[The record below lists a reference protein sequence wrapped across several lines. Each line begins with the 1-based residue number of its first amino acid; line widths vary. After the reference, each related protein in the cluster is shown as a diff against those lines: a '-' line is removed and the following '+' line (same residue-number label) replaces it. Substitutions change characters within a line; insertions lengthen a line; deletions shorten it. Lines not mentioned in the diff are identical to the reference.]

1 MLKNKSFILTV
12 ILPIFI
18 SLIIGI
24 LIIVLNNSAVL
35 NTRAAATIAR
45 EKSSMNQNMSK
56 LKKEKNE
63 LSHKE
68 AELDKILEENKILI
82 NEITALTDE
91 IDDYTVSIENAKKTI
106 TELDSAI
113 TDKTAYNESLKG
125 LSQNNPQS
133 KKTYTNKTLTV
144 PLDISEGRY
153 IAEGTGTLM
162 IYTGSKLKDKAQDL
176 SLIDTHS
183 YTFDIQSGQS
193 VKIVGTVSLT
203 KISE

>member
-1 MLKNKSFILTV
+1 MFKNRSFILTV
-12 ILPIFI
+12 ILPIFV

-24 LIIVLNNSAVL
+24 LVIVLNNNSVL
-35 NTRAAATIAR
+35 NTRAAATIAQ
-45 EKSSMNQNMSK
+45 EKNSMTKDMAE

-68 AELDKILEENKILI
+68 AELDKVLEENKILI

-91 IDDYTVSIENAKKTI
+91 LNDYTLSIENAKQTI
-106 TELDSAI
+106 AELDSAI
-113 TDKTAYNESLKG
+113 TDKTTYNESLKG
-125 LSQNNPQS
+125 LSQNNPQT

-153 IAEGTGTLM
+153 TAEGTGKLM

-193 VKIVGTVSLT
+193 VKIIGTIHLT